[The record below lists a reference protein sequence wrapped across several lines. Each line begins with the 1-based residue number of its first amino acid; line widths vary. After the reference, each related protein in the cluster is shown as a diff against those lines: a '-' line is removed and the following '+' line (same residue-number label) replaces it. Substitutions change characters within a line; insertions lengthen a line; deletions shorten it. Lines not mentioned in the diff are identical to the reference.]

1 MIEEKHIN
9 ILKDENKIVL
19 KQFKEEEEEK
29 LRKAELE
36 EAKKVKF
43 WQDLELS
50 EDPYDYLN

>member
-19 KQFKEEEEEK
+19 KQLKEEEEEK

>member
-36 EAKKVKF
+36 EAKKFKF